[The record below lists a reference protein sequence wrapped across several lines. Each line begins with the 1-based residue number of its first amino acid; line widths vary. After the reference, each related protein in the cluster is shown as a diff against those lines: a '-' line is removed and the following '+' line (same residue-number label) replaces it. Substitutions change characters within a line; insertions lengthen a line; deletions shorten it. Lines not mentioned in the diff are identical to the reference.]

1 MGSRKDSQSSLNN
14 YSLNTI
20 FERKKNLSKD
30 FIKNNI
36 KNISKLSSK
45 VNNEKASN
53 GSLTA
58 RNNSNK
64 SKVVR
69 ANQLNGGIRNLNSS
83 RLQLISKVGK
93 IVNSTN
99 VSSH

>member
-1 MGSRKDSQSSLNN
+1 MGNLKDNQSLRNN

-36 KNISKLSSK
+36 KNISKFSTK
-45 VNNEKASN
+45 VNIEKGSN
-53 GSLTA
+53 GSITA

-69 ANQLNGGIRNLNSS
+69 ASHLNGGIRNLNSS

-93 IVNSTN
+93 IVNATS
-99 VSSH
+99 VSQ